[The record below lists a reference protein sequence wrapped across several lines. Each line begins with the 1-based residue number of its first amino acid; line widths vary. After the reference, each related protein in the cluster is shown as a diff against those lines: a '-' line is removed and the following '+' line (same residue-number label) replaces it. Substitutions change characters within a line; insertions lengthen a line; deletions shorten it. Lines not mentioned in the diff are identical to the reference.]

1 MPRLAGKVALVTGG
15 GSGIGRGVVDAFV
28 AEGARVVVL
37 ELDQAKAN
45 ALLADHDAVRVSVG
59 DATELG
65 ANQAAVETAVGELGG
80 LDVLVCCAGVW
91 DGSVP
96 LPELA
101 PERLEEAFEELFAL
115 NVRSY
120 LLAARAALEPL
131 MAARGSIVFTLSN
144 AAFHAGGGGPL
155 YTASKFAVRGLV
167 MELAHELAPLVA
179 VNGVAP
185 GGTLTPLRGLRALGQ
200 EAMSLEEL
208 PEVEELIRTVTPLG
222 VAPVP
227 ADHAAAYVYLADRA
241 SAPAVTGSILRSDG
255 GLDVRGLT
263 SAGGLEDSSDSA

>member
-1 MPRLAGKVALVTGG
+1 MPRLEGKTALVTGG

-37 ELDQAKAN
+37 ELDPAKGEDLTGA
-45 ALLADHDAVRVSVG
+45 HGDAVRVALG
-59 DATELG
+59 DATEIA
-65 ANQAAVETAVGELGG
+65 ANEAAVATAVAEFGR
-80 LDVLVCCAGVW
+80 LDLVVCCAGVW
-91 DGSVP
+91 DGSVSIAD
-96 LPELA
+96 LPAEKLD
-101 PERLEEAFEELFAL
+101 EAFEELFAL

-120 LLAARAALEPL
+120 LLAVKAALEPL
-131 MAARGSIVFTLSN
+131 TAARGSVILTLSN

-167 MELAHELAPLVA
+167 MQLASELAPEVA

-185 GGTLTPLRGLRALGQ
+185 GGTLTPLRGLR
-200 EAMSLEEL
+200 SLDQQGMRLQEL
-208 PEVEELIRTVTPLG
+208 PGVEELIRTVTPLG

-227 ADHAAAYVYLADRA
+227 ADHAAAYVFLADRA
-241 SAPAVTGSILRSDG
+241 HAPAVTGSILRSDG

-263 SAGGLEDSSDSA
+263 T